1 MLIQTKGA
9 ITILQEINSKGDNE
23 TMELEIGKIYEG
35 KVKGIAQYGAFVEI
49 EDAGTGMVHIS
60 EIANSFV
67 KDVKDY
73 LTENQKVKVKVLNID
88 ENGKIALSIKKAV
101 SENEKPLKPAKRQE
115 RNYKPNVWEPKKK
128 PPVSE
133 LGFEEMLTRF
143 KQNSEEKI
151 CALKRSTERK
161 NGSRRK

>member
-1 MLIQTKGA
+1 MQ
-9 ITILQEINSKGDNE
+9 
-23 TMELEIGKIYEG
+23 LEVGKIYDG
-35 KVKGIAQYGAFVEI
+35 TVKGIAQYGAFVEI
-49 EDAGTGMVHIS
+49 KGAGTGMVHIS

-73 LTENQKVKVKVLNID
+73 LSENQQVKVKVLSISED
-88 ENGKIALSIKKAV
+88 GKIGLSIKKA
-101 SENEKPLKPAKRQE
+101 SENEEQQLKPAKRHE
-115 RNYKPNVWEPKKK
+115 RKSNVWEPKKK

-143 KQNSEEKI
+143 KQSSEEKI

>member
-1 MLIQTKGA
+1 MKL
-9 ITILQEINSKGDNE
+9 
-23 TMELEIGKIYEG
+23 MELEVGKIYEG

-49 EDAGTGMVHIS
+49 EGAGTGMVHIS

-73 LTENQKVKVKVLNID
+73 LKENQIVKVKVLTID
-88 ENGKIALSIKKAV
+88 ENGKIGLSIKKASDNE
-101 SENEKPLKPAKRQE
+101 SEQLKPAKRQD
-115 RNYKPNVWEPKKK
+115 RKQKPNIWEPKKK

>member
-1 MLIQTKGA
+1 
-9 ITILQEINSKGDNE
+9 
-23 TMELEIGKIYEG
+23 MELEIGKIYDG

-49 EDAGTGMVHIS
+49 EGAGTGMVHIS
-60 EIANSFV
+60 EIANTFV
-67 KDVKDY
+67 KDVNEY
-73 LTENQKVKVKVLNID
+73 LKEGQTVKVKVLTID
-88 ENGKIALSIKKAV
+88 ENGKIGLSIKKAV
-101 SENEKPLKPAKRQE
+101 SENEEPKVTKRQD
-115 RNYKPNVWEPKKK
+115 RKQKPNVWEPKKK

-151 CALKRSTERK
+151 CALKRSNERK